1 MDSDLQFQAAKKIK
15 PDAALGWIRF
25 RLLWLEK
32 LNEGRPRPTLG
43 WVTLSQ
49 NHGSQRNRRPRGV
62 GSVTEG
68 SRVASA
74 GCRQRPRK
82 PRVGRRPG
90 NLPGPRA
97 RIRIGGEHSARE
109 PAGSCSRASLLLLD
123 KPCSAHRE
131 ISAGLIAGPFARR
144 PRPPRARGTPRR
156 AKVSLLRPFPRLTS
170 LPALPALVCAAVP
183 PPSPAASTT
192 APRLPPPGIF

>member
-1 MDSDLQFQAAKKIK
+1 M
-15 PDAALGWIRF
+15 
-25 RLLWLEK
+25 
-32 LNEGRPRPTLG
+32 
-43 WVTLSQ
+43 
-49 NHGSQRNRRPRGV
+49 
-62 GSVTEG
+62 
-68 SRVASA
+68 
-74 GCRQRPRK
+74 
-82 PRVGRRPG
+82 GRRPG

-109 PAGSCSRASLLLLD
+109 PAGSCSRASPLLLD

-183 PPSPAASTT
+183 TTFPSHLLHYT
-192 APRLPPPGIF
+192 APSAARHFLTFRRGERPGPGRVTKLCWKNIATKADSGESAVSEFDRKALVPKDFTPLEQRRRSPRNAGYGWASEGPGRPFPNRA